1 MTNIERANQ
10 IRMLGNCLGA
20 LRKQAE
26 VVSRV
31 TFKTAGGL
39 LRKEPPFDK
48 RIQKYEDRIRQ
59 SKNK

>member
-1 MTNIERANQ
+1 MANAEKENQ
-10 IRMLGNCLGA
+10 TRMFGNSLGA

-31 TFKTAGGL
+31 TFRTAGGL
-39 LRKEPPFDK
+39 LRKEPPLDK

-59 SKNK
+59 LKKV